1 MAEIIKK
8 KISELKRH
16 SVSLS
21 LISLALIIAIS
32 GMFAING
39 SLGWYAHND
48 EVSAE
53 GMSVDAKT
61 TPNLVIGKSPDELMA
76 DNLQFSVS
84 YKSDDLINMTSVTHE
99 DQGTETYLKYLVN
112 HYAVDES
119 TGNAKNGMSLEFAPV
134 PITSDEVYFV
144 DYTVYIASRFDSL
157 EISSLTASITL
168 PTTVDSEYLS
178 EHVYFNAAS
187 IDFYVSEVSLDNYRG
202 TTSVSDSLNGTARAS
217 IELFRDGVTV
227 PDASS
232 NESIKI
238 IMRCYFDG
246 ALQDTST
253 NRAYINSNTVKTD
266 GINIGVTFTAIDAVT
281 EE

>member
-48 EVSAE
+48 EVSAD

-61 TPNLVIGKSPDELMA
+61 TPNLVIGATQDELLA
-76 DNLQFSVS
+76 DTLQFSVS
-84 YKSDDLINMTSVTHE
+84 FKSTNASAMTAVTH
-99 DQGTETYLKYLVN
+99 DKNCPDTYLKYLTS

-119 TGNAKNGMSLEFAPV
+119 TGNAKEDMSLEFAPV
-134 PITSDEVYFV
+134 PTVSEEVYFV

-157 EISSLTASITL
+157 AVSSLTASITS
-168 PTTVDSEYLS
+168 PTTVDND
-178 EHVYFNAAS
+178 HPYFNAAS
-187 IDFYVSEVSLDNYRG
+187 IDFYVGDEVSLDNYRG

-217 IELFRDGVTV
+217 IELFPDGVVV
-227 PDASS
+227 PNTTDGC
-232 NESIKI
+232 IKV

-246 ALQDTST
+246 ALQDNSDPT
-253 NRAYINSNTVKTD
+253 RAYINSETVKTD
-266 GINIGVTFTAIDAVT
+266 GLTIGVTFTAIDAVT
-281 EE
+281 E

>member
-21 LISLALIIAIS
+21 LISVALIIAIS

-61 TPNLVIGKSPDELMA
+61 TPNLVIGKTPDELMA

-84 YKSDDLINMTSVTHE
+84 YKTDDLINMTSVTH
-99 DQGTETYLKYLVN
+99 DNQSAETYLKYLVN

-119 TGNAKNGMSLEFAPV
+119 TGNAKNGMSLEFQPV

-187 IDFYVSEVSLDNYRG
+187 IDFYVGAVSLENYRG

-232 NESIKI
+232 NQSIKV

-246 ALQDTST
+246 GLQDTNT
-253 NRAYINSNTVKTD
+253 NRAYINSNTVKAD

>member
-1 MAEIIKK
+1 MAEKIKK

-16 SVSLS
+16 SISLS
-21 LISLALIIAIS
+21 LISVALIIAIS

-48 EVSAE
+48 EVSAG

-84 YKSDDLINMTSVTHE
+84 YKTDDLINMTSVTHD
-99 DQGTETYLKYLVN
+99 DQCTTKTYLKYLVN

-119 TGNAKNGMSLEFAPV
+119 TGNAKNGMSLEFQPV

-157 EISSLTASITL
+157 AVSSLTASITS
-168 PTTVDSEYLS
+168 PITVDSD
-178 EHVYFNAAS
+178 HPYFNAAS
-187 IDFYVSEVSLDNYRG
+187 IDFYVGAVSLENYRG
-202 TTSVSDSLNGTARAS
+202 TTSVSDSLNATARAS
-217 IELFRDGVTV
+217 IELFPDGVTV

-232 NESIKI
+232 NQSIKV

-246 ALQDTST
+246 GLQDTNT
-253 NRAYINSNTVKTD
+253 NRAYINSNTVKAD

-281 EE
+281 KE

>member
-1 MAEIIKK
+1 MAEKIKK

-21 LISLALIIAIS
+21 LISVALIIALS

-61 TPNLVIGKSPDELMA
+61 TPNLVIGKTPDELMA

-84 YKSDDLINMTSVTHE
+84 YKTDDLINMTSVTHD
-99 DQGTETYLKYLVN
+99 DQCTKTYLKYLVN

-119 TGNAKNGMSLEFAPV
+119 TGNAKNGMSLEFQPV

-157 EISSLTASITL
+157 EISSLTASITS
-168 PTTVDSEYLS
+168 PITVDSD
-178 EHVYFNAAS
+178 HPYFNAAS
-187 IDFYVSEVSLDNYRG
+187 IDFYVGAVSLENYRG
-202 TTSVSDSLNGTARAS
+202 TTSVSDSLNATARAS
-217 IELFRDGVTV
+217 IELFPDGVTV

-232 NESIKI
+232 NQSIKV

-246 ALQDTST
+246 GLQDTNT
-253 NRAYINSNTVKTD
+253 NRAYINSNTVKAD

>member
-48 EVSAE
+48 EVSAD

-61 TPNLVIGKSPDELMA
+61 TPNLVIGTTQDELLK
-76 DNLQFSVS
+76 DTLQFSVS
-84 YKSDDLINMTSVTHE
+84 FSSIEASKMTAVTRDE
-99 DQGTETYLKYLVN
+99 SCPNTYLKYLTS

-119 TGNAKNGMSLEFAPV
+119 TGNAKEDMSLEFAPV
-134 PITSDEVYFV
+134 PAESEEVYFV

-157 EISSLTASITL
+157 AVSSLTASITS
-168 PTTVDSEYLS
+168 PTTVDSD
-178 EHVYFNAAS
+178 HPYFNAAS
-187 IDFYVSEVSLDNYRG
+187 VDFYVGEVSLDNYRG

-217 IELFRDGVTV
+217 VELFRDGVVV
-227 PDASS
+227 PNTTDGC
-232 NESIKI
+232 IKV

-246 ALQDTST
+246 ALQNTDTKH
-253 NRAYINSNTVKTD
+253 AYINSETVKTD
-266 GINIGVTFTAIDAVT
+266 GMTIGVTFTAIDAVT
-281 EE
+281 E

>member
-1 MAEIIKK
+1 MAEKIKK

-61 TPNLVIGKSPDELMA
+61 TPNLVIGKTPDELMA

-84 YKSDDLINMTSVTHE
+84 YKTDGLINMTSVTHD
-99 DQGTETYLKYLVN
+99 DQCTTETYLKYLVN

-119 TGNAKNGMSLEFAPV
+119 TGNAKNGMSLEFQPV

-157 EISSLTASITL
+157 AVSSLTASITS
-168 PTTVDSEYLS
+168 PITVDSD
-178 EHVYFNAAS
+178 HPYFNAAS
-187 IDFYVSEVSLDNYRG
+187 IDFYVGAVSLENYRG
-202 TTSVSDSLNGTARAS
+202 TTSVSDSLNATARAS
-217 IELFRDGVTV
+217 IELFPDGVTV
-227 PDASS
+227 PDVSS
-232 NESIKI
+232 NQSIKV

-246 ALQDTST
+246 GLQDTNT
-253 NRAYINSNTVKTD
+253 NRAYINSNTVKAD

>member
-1 MAEIIKK
+1 MAEKIKK

-21 LISLALIIAIS
+21 LISVALIIAIS

-61 TPNLVIGKSPDELMA
+61 TPNLVIGKTPDELMA

-84 YKSDDLINMTSVTHE
+84 YKTDDLINMTSVTHD
-99 DQGTETYLKYLVN
+99 DQCTKTYLKYLVN

-119 TGNAKNGMSLEFAPV
+119 TGNAKNGMSLEFQPV

-187 IDFYVSEVSLDNYRG
+187 IDFYVGEVSLDNYRG

-217 IELFRDGVTV
+217 IELFPDGVTV
-227 PDASS
+227 HDASS
-232 NESIKI
+232 NKSIKV

-246 ALQDTST
+246 GLQDTNT
-253 NRAYINSNTVKTD
+253 NRAYINSNTVKAD

>member
-48 EVSAE
+48 EVSAD

-61 TPNLVIGKSPDELMA
+61 TPNLVIGATQDELLA
-76 DNLQFSVS
+76 DTLQFSVS
-84 YKSDDLINMTSVTHE
+84 FKSTDASAMTAVTR
-99 DQGTETYLKYLVN
+99 DVNCPDTYLKYLTS

-119 TGNAKNGMSLEFAPV
+119 TGNAKEDMSLEFAPV
-134 PITSDEVYFV
+134 PTVSEEVYFV

-157 EISSLTASITL
+157 AVSSLTASITS
-168 PTTVDSEYLS
+168 PTTVDAD
-178 EHVYFNAAS
+178 HPYFNAAS
-187 IDFYVSEVSLDNYRG
+187 IDFYVGVYVGEVSSVNYC
-202 TTSVSDSLNGTARAS
+202 GTASVANRENS
-217 IELFRDGVTV
+217 IELFRDGVVV
-227 PDASS
+227 PNTTDGY
-232 NESIKI
+232 IKV

-246 ALQDTST
+246 ALQDNSDPT
-253 NRAYINSNTVKTD
+253 RAYINSETVKTD
-266 GINIGVTFTAIDAVT
+266 GLTIGVTFTAIDAVT
-281 EE
+281 E